1 MFYVLYLGIGLIFL
15 SWLVVL
21 SANQMTGGKFE
32 KPDLMDI
39 LLSILIVLLW
49 PLLLLYLIM
58 LGFVTGVTYVAYR
71 LWRH

>member
-21 SANQMTGGKFE
+21 STKQMTGGKFE

-39 LLSILIVLLW
+39 LLSFIIVLLW
-49 PLLLLYLIM
+49 PLLLLYLVM